1 MFSAFELTGGYFNPS
16 LATGLKL
23 GCLQEDPASHFLV
36 GKYDILRCLLLLLC
50 LQRPESYFLTRGY
63 SRLSRGVVVQAH
75 QNGGPVRQ
83 PFAIVDYISESLT
96 KNLDSICFAR

>member
-36 GKYDILRCLLLLLC
+36 GKDDILRFLLHLLWC
-50 LQRPESYFLTRGY
+50 
-63 SRLSRGVVVQAH
+63 SRMP
-75 QNGGPVRQ
+75 N
-83 PFAIVDYISESLT
+83 T
-96 KNLDSICFAR
+96 